1 MRAARVGA
9 ERHAGGLHTPGTGRG
24 GTLHTLVT
32 SCLGRNNNTNH
43 EYFIRKC
50 LLQNYIKLVNGYSWS
65 VGTAQNKTN
74 HYGNLLDI
82 FFLCMEIFFCLVSPT
97 PRVPAGRAPLP
108 TATSDGCRGVG
119 LQLES
124 RARPRLGGSEA
135 VCPGL
140 RVCCLE
146 IRDSW
151 TDARHGGNVMDRSC
165 VIIFTLSLNNM
176 MDHNCITIP
185 RMDASL

>member
-1 MRAARVGA
+1 MLTFANLWIAFVSSSTKYCCRELHVRAARVGA

-82 FFLCMEIFFCLVSPT
+82 DIFSLHGNIFLPCIANT
-97 PRVPAGRAPLP
+97 PRASRES
-108 TATSDGCRGVG
+108 TSPNSD
-119 LQLES
+119 L
-124 RARPRLGGSEA
+124 
-135 VCPGL
+135 
-140 RVCCLE
+140 
-146 IRDSW
+146 
-151 TDARHGGNVMDRSC
+151 
-165 VIIFTLSLNNM
+165 
-176 MDHNCITIP
+176 
-185 RMDASL
+185 